1 MKVGKHNHVQTIK
14 HSSEVEVQEN
24 TEEKQC
30 ELRLVRQS
38 IARLQKSLTAQ
49 LEVEIFWVDER

>member
-1 MKVGKHNHVQTIK
+1 MKVGKHNRVQTIK

-38 IARLQKSLTAQ
+38 IARCQGGIYRKYRRTK
-49 LEVEIFWVDER
+49 